1 MSDAG
6 KVLIVDDDPD
16 ILTYVSEILQDN
28 AYETSTAGDG
38 AAGLARVREARPD
51 LVILDLMM
59 PKKSGIKFLNEIRQD
74 AAFRDVP
81 ILVLSGATGVTGVD
95 MRQYLEDQ
103 PFRDRKEKALGVSPD
118 IAPDAYL
125 DKPVDPSILLETVA
139 KLIRRR
145 E

>member
-1 MSDAG
+1 MSKAG

-28 AYETSTAGDG
+28 AYETSTAADG

-59 PKKSGIKFLNEIRQD
+59 PKKSGIRFLNEIRQD
-74 AAFRDVP
+74 AALRDVP
-81 ILVLSGATGVTGVD
+81 VLVLSGATGVTGVD
-95 MRQYLEDQ
+95 MRQYLRDQ
-103 PFRDRKEKALGVSPD
+103 PFRERKEKALGSAPD

-125 DKPVDPSILLETVA
+125 DKPVDPAVLLATVR
-139 KLIRRR
+139 KLVGRQP
-145 E
+145 

>member
-1 MSDAG
+1 MGDAG
-6 KVLIVDDDPD
+6 KILIIDDDPD

-28 AYETSTAGDG
+28 SYETATAGDG

-74 AAFRDVP
+74 PSLRDVP
-81 ILVLSGATGVTGVD
+81 ILVLSGATEVTGVD
-95 MRQYLEDQ
+95 MRQYLRDQ
-103 PFRDRKEKALGVSPD
+103 PFRDRKETALGVSPD

-125 DKPVDPSILLETVA
+125 DKPVDPAVLLETVR
-139 KLIRRR
+139 KLVGR
-145 E
+145 

>member
-1 MSDAG
+1 MGDTA
-6 KVLIVDDDPD
+6 KILIIDDDPD
-16 ILTYVSEILQDN
+16 ILTYVAEILQDN
-28 AYETSTAGDG
+28 SYETATAADG

-59 PKKSGIKFLNEIRQD
+59 PKKSGIRFLNEIRQD
-74 AAFRDVP
+74 ADLRDVP

-95 MRQYLEDQ
+95 MRQYLRDQ

-125 DKPVDPSILLETVA
+125 DKPVDPGVLLETVR
-139 KLIRRR
+139 KLVGR
-145 E
+145 